1 MTHLAR
7 TVVSSLV
14 VLTSCTAEVISES
27 EAVSDRLYDFAPR
40 RFDAAPAPLPPPGA
54 SAKRQITFAL
64 GSARAEI
71 SSCLRNTDHPA
82 GTVDVTLF
90 VELDPATDAYVDGA
104 LVEAFGD
111 VALSQCIRN
120 AWLATDVT
128 VLDTPQ
134 TAERWTIHAPLVVDA
149 NYTGKL

>member
-7 TVVSSLV
+7 VLVSSLV
-14 VLTSCTAEVISES
+14 VLTSCTAEVITES
-27 EAVSDRLYDFAPR
+27 EVASDRLYDFSPR
-40 RFDAAPAPLPPPGA
+40 RLDAAPAPLPPPGA
-54 SAKRQITFAL
+54 SAKRQIVFAL
-64 GSARAEI
+64 GSARTEI
-71 SSCLRNTDHPA
+71 ASCLRNTNHPA

-90 VELDPATDAYVDGA
+90 VELDPVTDAYVDGA

-111 VALSQCIRN
+111 VSLAQCIRD

-128 VLDTPQ
+128 VLDTPE
-134 TAERWTIHAPLVVDA
+134 TAERWTIRAPLVVDA